1 MKKKSIVDELFKLGV
16 DIFDSV
22 YFLIKKTNQIDF
34 FIYIYSELKQSKI
47 GSNRSIL
54 IWYNSFFK
62 DKN

>member
-34 FIYIYSELKQSKI
+34 FLYIYSELKQPKI
-47 GSNRSIL
+47 GSNRLIL
-54 IWYNSFFK
+54 IWYNSFF
-62 DKN
+62 

>member
-47 GSNRSIL
+47 SSNRSIL

>member
-34 FIYIYSELKQSKI
+34 FIYIFRAETIK
-47 GSNRSIL
+47 N
-54 IWYNSFFK
+54 WFK
-62 DKN
+62 PINFNLVQFIF